1 MQSDAGWFELVVTS
15 HQALAEQVVGL
26 ELRSPS
32 GDRLPAFDAGSHID
46 LETPAGV
53 VRNFSLCNAPGDVY
67 RYELGILL
75 EPGGRGGSRSVHEDL
90 TVGARVRVRGPRN
103 HFALQPAEHTVLLAG
118 GIGITPL
125 LAMAEQLHAAGQSFE
140 LHYCV
145 RSRNRAAF
153 LDRLSARPYA
163 DRVHLHEDDGA
174 AGQKLDA
181 GRVLAGPSQHAR
193 LYVCGPAGFIDYVCG
208 AAHAQGWHD
217 AQIHFERFSADPQ
230 AACDP
235 GDRFEVVVQGV
246 DGIFTVAPDQS
257 ILQCLTKQGVE
268 LSMSCEQ
275 GICGTCAMRVV
286 SGEPDHR
293 DMFFTDSEHQSG
305 LFTPCCSRSRST
317 RLVLER
323 I

>member
-1 MQSDAGWFELVVTS
+1 MQPEAGWFELVVTS
-15 HQALAEQVVGL
+15 RKAIAEQVVGL
-26 ELRSPS
+26 ELRSAC

-53 VRNFSLCNAPGDVY
+53 VRNYSLCNAPGEAY
-67 RYELGILL
+67 CYELGILL
-75 EPGGRGGSRSVHEDL
+75 ESGGRGGSRSVHEDL

-125 LAMAEQLHAAGQSFE
+125 LAMAEQLHADGRSFE

-145 RSRNRAAF
+145 RSRSRAAF
-153 LDRLSARPYA
+153 LDRLGACPYA
-163 DRVHLHEDDGA
+163 DRVHLHLDDCA
-174 AGQKLDA
+174 AEQKLDTE
-181 GRVLAGPSQHAR
+181 RVLGRPSQGAQ
-193 LYVCGPAGFIDYVCG
+193 LYVCGPAGFIDYVRA
-208 AAHAQGWHD
+208 AAHAQGWQD
-217 AQIHFERFSADPQ
+217 ARIHFERFSADPQ

-235 GDRFEVVVQGV
+235 GGYFEVVVQGV
-246 DGIFTVAPDQS
+246 DGVFTVAPDQS
-257 ILQCLTKQGVE
+257 ILQCLGKHGVE
-268 LSMSCEQ
+268 LPMSCEQ

-293 DMFFTDSEHQSG
+293 DMFFSDGEHQNQ